1 MFRPTFLSTTGFQEE
16 EMSESLPQLL
26 FDTYRLK
33 KAGPVAIERR
43 RHARLLEMVAF
54 ARANSP
60 YYRELYQG
68 VPEQIEDPQ
77 LLPVTSKR
85 ELMAHFDEWVTD
97 RDVTIEQ
104 VRAFI
109 ANPER
114 IGTRFLNKYRVATTS
129 GSTGTHGIFVLDER
143 NEAVT
148 KALGAGMQL
157 AWLSLGGFLRVIL
170 GGRRAAMVIATG
182 GHFAAFSRVTRQHA
196 GRGASGGSS
205 QVFSVHTPLP
215 ELVAQ
220 LNQFRPLLLQGYA
233 SVVALLADEQEA
245 GRLHIHPVLV
255 LPTSEGLADHE
266 YDRLARTFHTK
277 VGTFYGGT
285 ECGVIAQGCEE
296 RWLHLNSD
304 WAVVEPVDASYQP
317 VPPGTPS
324 HTVLV
329 SNLANRVQPILRYD
343 MGDSVFIRPD
353 RCPCGNPMP
362 ALRVQGRAADVLTF
376 PTPGGGHRR
385 LAPLQLATL
394 FDRTPGMHQFQIVQ
408 TAPTALRV
416 RIRAVSGADLDQ
428 VWQDVA
434 GSMSHLLA
442 EYHLDHV
449 QLECAAELPEQ
460 SPGGKYRVVIPFE

>member
-1 MFRPTFLSTTGFQEE
+1 
-16 EMSESLPQLL
+16 MSESLPQLL
-26 FDTYRLK
+26 FDTYRIR
-33 KAGPVAIERR
+33 KAGSVAIEHR

-68 VPEQIEDPQ
+68 VPEQIENPQ

-85 ELMAHFDEWVTD
+85 ELMAHFDDWVTD
-97 RDVTIEQ
+97 REVTSEQ
-104 VRAFI
+104 VRAFV
-109 ANPER
+109 ANPKL
-114 IGTRFLNKYRVATTS
+114 IGKRFLDKYRVATTS

-157 AWLSLGGFLRVIL
+157 SWLSLGGLLRVIL

-182 GHFAAFSRVTRQHA
+182 GHFAAFSRVTHQHA

-215 ELVAQ
+215 ELVAR
-220 LNQFRPLLLQGYA
+220 LNQFQPQILQGYA
-233 SVVALLADEQEA
+233 SMVALLAGEQEA

-266 YDRLARTFHTK
+266 YDRLARTFHAR

-285 ECGVIAQGCEE
+285 ECGVIAQGCEQH
-296 RWLHLNSD
+296 WLHLNSD
-304 WAVVEPVDASYQP
+304 WAVVEPVDASFQP
-317 VPPGTPS
+317 VPPGILS

-343 MGDSVFIRPD
+343 MSDSVLMRPD

-362 ALRVQGRAADVLTF
+362 ALRVQGRSADILTF
-376 PTPGGGHRR
+376 PTPSGSQIRI
-385 LAPLQLATL
+385 APLQLATL
-394 FDRTPGMHQFQIVQ
+394 FDRTPGVQQFQVVQ
-408 TAPTALRV
+408 TAPTTLRV
-416 RIRAVSGADLDQ
+416 RIRAASGGDLDQ
-428 VWQDVA
+428 VWQSVHRE
-434 GSMSHLLA
+434 MSHLLA
-442 EYHLDHV
+442 ESRLDHV
-449 QLECAAELPEQ
+449 QVEHATELPEQ
-460 SPGGKYRVVIPFE
+460 SQGGKYRAVIPFE